1 MKSLKTTLLSVWNF
15 YIDGFKNMTWGRV
28 LWGVIFLKLFIMFA
42 ILRIFFFQPVMAGK
56 TDEQKSDFVGEKLIE
71 NTILID

>member
-1 MKSLKTTLLSVWNF
+1 MKTIKDTVLSVWNF
-15 YIDGFKNMTWGRV
+15 YIEGFKNMTWGRA

-42 ILRIFFFQPVMAGK
+42 VLRIFFFQPVMAGK

-71 NTILID
+71 NTILKD